1 MLGKILRKL
10 KANLVGKMKI
20 ILTLFLTLFIQQ
32 TYALSTKDVQLYKT
46 IFIDYRNG
54 DFRKGDE
61 SIAQLEDQILMGHVQ
76 ALKLLHPT
84 KHRSSFLELR
94 DWLDKYNNQYE
105 AKRIY
110 TLGVKRKPSGAKNP
124 KKNIYPELNEIFLLK
139 DSETPKNISNL
150 RKIFTSKNYSK
161 KISIY
166 NTVRSRVGRG
176 WPTGALEYLSHHEKY
191 FNDKEKSFL
200 LSKIANGYYLAN
212 LDDKAINILND
223 PSFISEPYS
232 EGLWIKGLAFYRKG
246 DFQTAS
252 RQFLILSKIT
262 SSKWLSN
269 AGAYW
274 SFLSSTKDAN
284 DNITFQ
290 ASLDALNTA
299 CEPSFN
305 IYSILSCRILDKP
318 IKDNVFDDIE
328 MKKDLGSFLN
338 TDFGRRIQAL
348 VEIGELPV
356 AELELNRLQGRSN
369 DRFKKVILGFAIK
382 NDLSSMQIKTAK
394 YLFEDKAPIQF
405 LYPTPKWIENFNFNN
420 IDPTIA
426 LSMMRQES
434 QFSAFA
440 KSGKSAYGL
449 MQILPSTAKMVNK
462 EYNFKS
468 NPRILFDPKINVETG
483 TKYIESLLEIGYIE
497 GDLLKAL
504 ISYNA
509 GPGNLSKWMK
519 KTNFN
524 NDSFLLIESIP
535 SRETRIFVERVLTN
549 LVIYELIN
557 HNSFNYADELI
568 ESNTIII
575 KND

>member
-1 MLGKILRKL
+1 MLGKILKKL
-10 KANLVGKMKI
+10 KVNLVDKMKI
-20 ILTLFLTLFIQQ
+20 ILTLILTFFIQQ
-32 TYALSTKDVQLYKT
+32 LHALSTKDIQLYKT
-46 IFIDYRNG
+46 IFNDYRNG
-54 DFRKGDE
+54 DFKKGDK

-94 DWLDKYNNQYE
+94 DWLDKHNDHYE

-110 TLGVKRKPSGAKNP
+110 KLGVKRKPSGAKNP
-124 KKNIYPELNEIFLLK
+124 KKNIYPELNEIFLK
-139 DSETPKNISNL
+139 DTETPKKISNL

-161 KISIY
+161 KVSIY

-212 LDDKAINILND
+212 LDDKAINVLND

-328 MKKDLGSFLN
+328 MKKDLGFFLD

-369 DRFKKVILGFAIK
+369 DRFKRVILGFAIK

-405 LYPTPKWIENFNFNN
+405 LYPTPKWIEDFEFNN

-426 LSMMRQES
+426 LSMIRQES

-449 MQILPSTAKMVNK
+449 MQILPSTARMVNK
-462 EYNFKS
+462 EHNFKS

>member
-1 MLGKILRKL
+1 
-10 KANLVGKMKI
+10 MKI
-20 ILTLFLTLFIQQ
+20 ILTTILLFLFTQQ
-32 TYALSTKDVQLYKT
+32 SYALSNKDVQLYKT
-46 IFIDYRNG
+46 IFNDYRNG
-54 DFRKGDE
+54 DFKKGDE
-61 SIAQLEDQILMGHVQ
+61 SVAQLDDQILMGHVE

-94 DWLDKYNNQYE
+94 DWLDKYNDQYE
-105 AKRIY
+105 ATRIY
-110 TLGVKRKPSGAKNP
+110 NLGVKRKPSGAVNP
-124 KKNIYPELNEIFLLK
+124 KKNIYPELNEIFLEK
-139 DSETPKNISNL
+139 SEAPKTINNL
-150 RKIFTSKNYSK
+150 RKIFTSSNYSK

-212 LDDKAINILND
+212 LDDKAINVLSD
-223 PSFISEPYS
+223 TSFINEPYS

-262 SSKWLSN
+262 NSKWLSD

-290 ASLDALNTA
+290 ASLDALDVA
-299 CEPSFN
+299 CQPSFN

-318 IKDNVFDDIE
+318 IKDNLFDDIE
-328 MKKDLGSFLN
+328 MKKDLGFFLD
-338 TDFGRRIQAL
+338 TEFGRRIQAL

-369 DRFKKVILGFAIK
+369 DRFKKVILGFSIK

-394 YLFEDKAPIQF
+394 NLFADSAPLQF
-405 LYPTPKWIENFNFNN
+405 LYPTPKWIEDFNFNS

-426 LSMMRQES
+426 LSMIRQES

-483 TKYIESLLEIGYIE
+483 TKYIESLLEIDYIQ

-535 SRETRIFVERVLTN
+535 SRETRIFVESVLAN

-557 HNSFNYADELI
+557 ENSFNYADELI

-575 KND
+575 K

>member
-176 WPTGALEYLSHHEKY
+176 WPTGALEYLSHHEKN

>member
-1 MLGKILRKL
+1 
-10 KANLVGKMKI
+10 MKI
-20 ILTLFLTLFIQQ
+20 ILTTILLFLFTQQ
-32 TYALSTKDVQLYKT
+32 SYALSNKDVQLYKT
-46 IFIDYRNG
+46 IFNDYRNG
-54 DFRKGDE
+54 DFKKGDE
-61 SIAQLEDQILMGHVQ
+61 SVAQLDDQILMGHVE

-94 DWLDKYNNQYE
+94 DWLDKYNDQYE
-105 AKRIY
+105 ATRIY
-110 TLGVKRKPSGAKNP
+110 NLGVKRKPSGAVNP
-124 KKNIYPELNEIFLLK
+124 KKNIYPELNEIFLEK
-139 DSETPKNISNL
+139 SEAPKTINNL
-150 RKIFTSKNYSK
+150 SKIFTSSNYSK

-212 LDDKAINILND
+212 LDDKAINVLSD
-223 PSFISEPYS
+223 TSFINEPYS

-262 SSKWLSN
+262 NSKWLSD

-290 ASLDALNTA
+290 ASLDALDVA
-299 CEPSFN
+299 CQPSFN

-318 IKDNVFDDIE
+318 IKDNLFDDIE
-328 MKKDLGSFLN
+328 MKKDLGFFLD
-338 TDFGRRIQAL
+338 TEFGRRIQAL

-369 DRFKKVILGFAIK
+369 DRFKKVILGFSIK

-394 YLFEDKAPIQF
+394 NLFADSAPLQF
-405 LYPTPKWIENFNFNN
+405 LYPTPKWIEDFNFNS

-426 LSMMRQES
+426 LSMIRQES

-462 EYNFKS
+462 EYNFES

-483 TKYIESLLEIGYIE
+483 TKYIESLLEIDYIQ

-535 SRETRIFVERVLTN
+535 SRETRIFVEHVLTN

-557 HNSFNYADELI
+557 ENSLNYADELI

-575 KND
+575 K

>member
-1 MLGKILRKL
+1 
-10 KANLVGKMKI
+10 MKI
-20 ILTLFLTLFIQQ
+20 ILTTILLFLFTQQ
-32 TYALSTKDVQLYKT
+32 SYALSNKDVQLYKT
-46 IFIDYRNG
+46 IFNDYRNG
-54 DFRKGDE
+54 DFKKGDE
-61 SIAQLEDQILMGHVQ
+61 SIAQLDDQILMGHVE

-94 DWLDKYNNQYE
+94 DWLDKYNDQYE
-105 AKRIY
+105 ATRIY
-110 TLGVKRKPSGAKNP
+110 NLGVKRKPSGAANP
-124 KKNIYPELNEIFLLK
+124 KKNIYPELNEIFLEK
-139 DSETPKNISNL
+139 SEAPKTINNL
-150 RKIFTSKNYSK
+150 RKIFTSSNYSK

-212 LDDKAINILND
+212 LDDKAINVLSD
-223 PSFISEPYS
+223 TSFINEPYS

-262 SSKWLSN
+262 NSKWLSD

-290 ASLDALNTA
+290 ASLDALDLA
-299 CEPSFN
+299 CQPSFN

-318 IKDNVFDDIE
+318 IKDNLFDDIE
-328 MKKDLGSFLN
+328 MKKDLGFFLD
-338 TDFGRRIQAL
+338 TEFGRRIQAL

-369 DRFKKVILGFAIK
+369 DRFKNVILGFSIK

-394 YLFEDKAPIQF
+394 NLFADSAPLQF
-405 LYPTPKWIENFNFNN
+405 LYPTPKWIGDFNFNS

-426 LSMMRQES
+426 LSMIRQES

-462 EYNFKS
+462 EYNFNS

-483 TKYIESLLEIGYIE
+483 TKYIESLLEINYIQ

-557 HNSFNYADELI
+557 ENSFNYADELI

-575 KND
+575 IK

>member
-1 MLGKILRKL
+1 M
-10 KANLVGKMKI
+10 
-20 ILTLFLTLFIQQ
+20 
-32 TYALSTKDVQLYKT
+32 
-46 IFIDYRNG
+46 
-54 DFRKGDE
+54 
-61 SIAQLEDQILMGHVQ
+61 
-76 ALKLLHPT
+76 
-84 KHRSSFLELR
+84 
-94 DWLDKYNNQYE
+94 
-105 AKRIY
+105 
-110 TLGVKRKPSGAKNP
+110 
-124 KKNIYPELNEIFLLK
+124 
-139 DSETPKNISNL
+139 
-150 RKIFTSKNYSK
+150 
-161 KISIY
+161 
-166 NTVRSRVGRG
+166 
-176 WPTGALEYLSHHEKY
+176 
-191 FNDKEKSFL
+191 
-200 LSKIANGYYLAN
+200 
-212 LDDKAINILND
+212 
-223 PSFISEPYS
+223 
-232 EGLWIKGLAFYRKG
+232 KGLAFYRKG

-262 SSKWLSN
+262 NSKWLSD

-290 ASLDALNTA
+290 AALDALDVA
-299 CEPSFN
+299 CQPSFN

-318 IKDNVFDDIE
+318 IKDNLFDDIE
-328 MKKDLGSFLN
+328 MKKDLGFFLD
-338 TDFGRRIQAL
+338 TEFGRRIQAL

-369 DRFKKVILGFAIK
+369 DRFKKVILGFSIK

-394 YLFEDKAPIQF
+394 NLFADSAPLQF
-405 LYPTPKWIENFNFNN
+405 LYPTPKWIEDFNFNS

-426 LSMMRQES
+426 LSMIRQES

-483 TKYIESLLEIGYIE
+483 TKYIESLLEIDYIQ

-535 SRETRIFVERVLTN
+535 SRETRIFVEHVLTN

-557 HNSFNYADELI
+557 ENSLNYADELI

-575 KND
+575 K

>member
-1 MLGKILRKL
+1 
-10 KANLVGKMKI
+10 MKI
-20 ILTLFLTLFIQQ
+20 ILTTILLFLFTQQ
-32 TYALSTKDVQLYKT
+32 SYALSNKDVQLYKT
-46 IFIDYRNG
+46 IFNDYRNG
-54 DFRKGDE
+54 DFKKGDE
-61 SIAQLEDQILMGHVQ
+61 SVAQLDDQILMGHVE

-105 AKRIY
+105 ATRIY
-110 TLGVKRKPSGAKNP
+110 NLGVKRKPSGAANP
-124 KKNIYPELNEIFLLK
+124 KKNIYPELNEIFLEK
-139 DSETPKNISNL
+139 SEAPKTINNL
-150 RKIFTSKNYSK
+150 RKIFTSSNYSK

-212 LDDKAINILND
+212 LDDKAINVLSD
-223 PSFISEPYS
+223 TSFINEPYS

-262 SSKWLSN
+262 NSKWLSD

-290 ASLDALNTA
+290 ASLDALDVA
-299 CEPSFN
+299 CQPSFN

-318 IKDNVFDDIE
+318 IKDNLFDDIE
-328 MKKDLGSFLN
+328 MKKDLGFFLD
-338 TDFGRRIQAL
+338 TEFGRRIQAL

-369 DRFKKVILGFAIK
+369 DRFKRVILGFSIK

-394 YLFEDKAPIQF
+394 NLFADSAPLQF
-405 LYPTPKWIENFNFNN
+405 LYPTPKWIGDFNFNS

-426 LSMMRQES
+426 LSMIRQES

-483 TKYIESLLEIGYIE
+483 TKYIESLLEIDYIQ

-524 NDSFLLIESIP
+524 DDSFLLIESIP

-557 HNSFNYADELI
+557 NNSFNYADELI

-575 KND
+575 K

>member
-1 MLGKILRKL
+1 
-10 KANLVGKMKI
+10 MKI
-20 ILTLFLTLFIQQ
+20 ILTTILLFLFTQQ
-32 TYALSTKDVQLYKT
+32 SYALSNKDVQLYKT
-46 IFIDYRNG
+46 IFNDYRNG
-54 DFRKGDE
+54 DFKKGDE
-61 SIAQLEDQILMGHVQ
+61 SIAQLDDQILMGHVE

-94 DWLDKYNNQYE
+94 DWLDKYNDQYE
-105 AKRIY
+105 ATRIY
-110 TLGVKRKPSGAKNP
+110 NLGVKRKPSGAANP
-124 KKNIYPELNEIFLLK
+124 KKNIYPELNEIFLEK
-139 DSETPKNISNL
+139 SEAPKTINNL
-150 RKIFTSKNYSK
+150 RKIFTSSNYSK

-212 LDDKAINILND
+212 LDDKAINVLSD
-223 PSFISEPYS
+223 TSFINEPYS

-262 SSKWLSN
+262 NSKWLSD

-290 ASLDALNTA
+290 ASLDALDVA
-299 CEPSFN
+299 CQPNFN

-318 IKDNVFDDIE
+318 IKDNLFDDIE
-328 MKKDLGSFLN
+328 MKKDLGFFLD
-338 TDFGRRIQAL
+338 TEFGRRIQAL

-369 DRFKKVILGFAIK
+369 DRFKRVILGFSIK

-394 YLFEDKAPIQF
+394 NLFADSAPLQF
-405 LYPTPKWIENFNFNN
+405 LYPTPKWIMDFNFNS

-426 LSMMRQES
+426 LSMIRQES

-462 EYNFKS
+462 EYNFNS

-483 TKYIESLLEIGYIE
+483 TKYIESLLEIDYIQ

-557 HNSFNYADELI
+557 ENSFNYADELI

-575 KND
+575 K

>member
-166 NTVRSRVGRG
+166 NTVRSRIGRG

-426 LSMMRQES
+426 LSMIRQES

-509 GPGNLSKWMK
+509 GPGNLSKWIK

-535 SRETRIFVERVLTN
+535 SRETRLFVERVLTN

>member
-1 MLGKILRKL
+1 
-10 KANLVGKMKI
+10 MKI
-20 ILTLFLTLFIQQ
+20 ILTTILLFLFTQQ
-32 TYALSTKDVQLYKT
+32 SYALSNKDVQLYKT
-46 IFIDYRNG
+46 IFNDYRNG
-54 DFRKGDE
+54 DFKKGDE
-61 SIAQLEDQILMGHVQ
+61 SVAQLDDQILMGHVE

-94 DWLDKYNNQYE
+94 DWLDKYNDQYE
-105 AKRIY
+105 ATRIY
-110 TLGVKRKPSGAKNP
+110 NLGVKRKPSGAANP
-124 KKNIYPELNEIFLLK
+124 KKNIYPELNEIFLEK
-139 DSETPKNISNL
+139 SEAPKTINNL
-150 RKIFTSKNYSK
+150 RKIFTSSNYSK

-212 LDDKAINILND
+212 LDDKAINVLSD
-223 PSFISEPYS
+223 TSFINEPYS

-262 SSKWLSN
+262 NSKWLSD

-290 ASLDALNTA
+290 ASLDALDVA
-299 CEPSFN
+299 CQPSFN

-318 IKDNVFDDIE
+318 IKDNLFDDIE
-328 MKKDLGSFLN
+328 MKKDLGFFLD
-338 TDFGRRIQAL
+338 TEFGRRIQAL

-369 DRFKKVILGFAIK
+369 DRFKRVILGFSIK

-394 YLFEDKAPIQF
+394 NLFADSAPLQF
-405 LYPTPKWIENFNFNN
+405 LYPTPKWIGDFNFNS

-426 LSMMRQES
+426 LSMIRQES
-434 QFSAFA
+434 HFSAFA

-462 EYNFKS
+462 EYNFNS

-483 TKYIESLLEIGYIE
+483 TKYIESLLEIDYIQ

-557 HNSFNYADELI
+557 ENSFNYADELI

-575 KND
+575 K

>member
-124 KKNIYPELNEIFLLK
+124 KKNIYPELNEIFILK

-176 WPTGALEYLSHHEKY
+176 WPTGALEYLSHHEKN

>member
-1 MLGKILRKL
+1 
-10 KANLVGKMKI
+10 MKI
-20 ILTLFLTLFIQQ
+20 ILTTILLFLFTQQ
-32 TYALSTKDVQLYKT
+32 SYALSNKDVQLYKT
-46 IFIDYRNG
+46 IFNDYRNG
-54 DFRKGDE
+54 DFKKGDE
-61 SIAQLEDQILMGHVQ
+61 SIAQLDDQILMGHVE

-94 DWLDKYNNQYE
+94 DWLDKYNDQYE
-105 AKRIY
+105 ATRIY
-110 TLGVKRKPSGAKNP
+110 NLGVKRKPSGAANP
-124 KKNIYPELNEIFLLK
+124 KKNIYPELNEIFLEK
-139 DSETPKNISNL
+139 SEAPKTINNL
-150 RKIFTSKNYSK
+150 RKIFTSNNYSK

-212 LDDKAINILND
+212 LDDKAINVLSD
-223 PSFISEPYS
+223 TSFINEPYS

-262 SSKWLSN
+262 NSKWLSD

-290 ASLDALNTA
+290 ASLDALDVA
-299 CEPSFN
+299 CQPSFN

-318 IKDNVFDDIE
+318 IKDNLFDDIE
-328 MKKDLGSFLN
+328 MKKDLGFFLD
-338 TDFGRRIQAL
+338 TEFGRRIQAL

-369 DRFKKVILGFAIK
+369 DRFKKVILGFSIK

-394 YLFEDKAPIQF
+394 NLFADSAPLQF
-405 LYPTPKWIENFNFNN
+405 LYPIPKWIMDFNFNS

-426 LSMMRQES
+426 LSMIRQES

-462 EYNFKS
+462 EYNFNS

-483 TKYIESLLEIGYIE
+483 TKYIESLLEIDYIQ

-557 HNSFNYADELI
+557 ENSFNYADELI

-575 KND
+575 K

>member
-1 MLGKILRKL
+1 MLGKILKKL
-10 KANLVGKMKI
+10 KVNLVDKMKI
-20 ILTLFLTLFIQQ
+20 ILTLILIFFIQQ
-32 TYALSTKDVQLYKT
+32 LHALSTKDIQLYKT
-46 IFIDYRNG
+46 IFNDYRNG
-54 DFRKGDE
+54 DFKKGDK

-94 DWLDKYNNQYE
+94 DWLDKHNDQYE

-110 TLGVKRKPSGAKNP
+110 KLGVKRKPSGAKNP
-124 KKNIYPELNEIFLLK
+124 KKNIYPELNEIFLK
-139 DSETPKNISNL
+139 DTETPKKISNL

-161 KISIY
+161 KVSIY

-212 LDDKAINILND
+212 LDDKAINVLNN

-328 MKKDLGSFLN
+328 MKKDLGFFLD

-369 DRFKKVILGFAIK
+369 DRFKRVILGFAIK

-405 LYPTPKWIENFNFNN
+405 LYPTPKWIEDFEFNN

-426 LSMMRQES
+426 LSMIRQES

-449 MQILPSTAKMVNK
+449 MQILPSTARMVNK
-462 EYNFKS
+462 EHNFKS

>member
-1 MLGKILRKL
+1 
-10 KANLVGKMKI
+10 MKI
-20 ILTLFLTLFIQQ
+20 ILTTILLFLFTQQ
-32 TYALSTKDVQLYKT
+32 SYALSNKDVQLYKT
-46 IFIDYRNG
+46 IFNDYRNG
-54 DFRKGDE
+54 DFKKGDE
-61 SIAQLEDQILMGHVQ
+61 SVAQLDDQILMGHVE

-94 DWLDKYNNQYE
+94 DWLDKYNDQYE
-105 AKRIY
+105 ATRIY
-110 TLGVKRKPSGAKNP
+110 NLGVKRKPSGAANP
-124 KKNIYPELNEIFLLK
+124 KKNIYPELNEIFLEK
-139 DSETPKNISNL
+139 SEAPKTINNL
-150 RKIFTSKNYSK
+150 RKIFTSSNYSK

-212 LDDKAINILND
+212 LDDKAINVLSD
-223 PSFISEPYS
+223 TSFINEPYS

-262 SSKWLSN
+262 NSKWLSD

-290 ASLDALNTA
+290 ASLDALDVA
-299 CEPSFN
+299 CQPSFN

-318 IKDNVFDDIE
+318 IKDNLFDDIE
-328 MKKDLGSFLN
+328 MKKDLGFFLD
-338 TDFGRRIQAL
+338 TEFGRRIQAL

-369 DRFKKVILGFAIK
+369 DRFKRVILGFSIK

-394 YLFEDKAPIQF
+394 NLFADSAPLQF
-405 LYPTPKWIENFNFNN
+405 LYPTPKWIMDFNFNS

-426 LSMMRQES
+426 LSMIRQES

-462 EYNFKS
+462 EYNFNS

-483 TKYIESLLEIGYIE
+483 TKYIESLLEIDYIQ

-557 HNSFNYADELI
+557 ENSFNYADELI

-575 KND
+575 K

>member
-1 MLGKILRKL
+1 
-10 KANLVGKMKI
+10 MKI
-20 ILTLFLTLFIQQ
+20 ILTTILLFLFTQQ
-32 TYALSTKDVQLYKT
+32 SYALSNKDVQLYKT
-46 IFIDYRNG
+46 IFNDYRNG
-54 DFRKGDE
+54 DFKKGDE
-61 SIAQLEDQILMGHVQ
+61 SVAQLDDQILMGHVE

-94 DWLDKYNNQYE
+94 DWLDKYNDQYE
-105 AKRIY
+105 ATRIY
-110 TLGVKRKPSGAKNP
+110 NLGVKRKPSGAANP
-124 KKNIYPELNEIFLLK
+124 KKNIYPELNEIFLEK
-139 DSETPKNISNL
+139 SEAPKTINNL
-150 RKIFTSKNYSK
+150 RKIFTSSNYSK

-212 LDDKAINILND
+212 LDDKAINVLSD
-223 PSFISEPYS
+223 TSFINEPYS

-262 SSKWLSN
+262 NSKWLSD

-290 ASLDALNTA
+290 ASLDALDVA
-299 CEPSFN
+299 CQPSFN

-318 IKDNVFDDIE
+318 IKDNLFDDIE
-328 MKKDLGSFLN
+328 MKKDLGFFLD
-338 TDFGRRIQAL
+338 TEFGRRIQAL

-369 DRFKKVILGFAIK
+369 DRFKRVILGFSIK

-394 YLFEDKAPIQF
+394 NLFADSAPLQF
-405 LYPTPKWIENFNFNN
+405 LYPTPKWIGDFNFNS

-426 LSMMRQES
+426 LSMIRQES

-462 EYNFKS
+462 EYNFNS

-483 TKYIESLLEIGYIE
+483 TKYIESLLEIDYIQ

-557 HNSFNYADELI
+557 ENSFNYADELI

-575 KND
+575 K

>member
-1 MLGKILRKL
+1 
-10 KANLVGKMKI
+10 MKI
-20 ILTLFLTLFIQQ
+20 ILTTILLFLFTQQ
-32 TYALSTKDVQLYKT
+32 SYALSNKDVQLYKT
-46 IFIDYRNG
+46 IFNDYRNG
-54 DFRKGDE
+54 DFKKGDE
-61 SIAQLEDQILMGHVQ
+61 SVAQLDDQILMGHVE

-94 DWLDKYNNQYE
+94 DWLDKYNDQYE
-105 AKRIY
+105 ATRIY
-110 TLGVKRKPSGAKNP
+110 NLGVKRKPSGAVNP
-124 KKNIYPELNEIFLLK
+124 KKNIYPELNEIFLEK
-139 DSETPKNISNL
+139 SEAPKTINNL
-150 RKIFTSKNYSK
+150 SKIFTSSNYSK

-212 LDDKAINILND
+212 LDDKAINVLSD
-223 PSFISEPYS
+223 TSFINEPYS

-262 SSKWLSN
+262 NSKWLSD

-290 ASLDALNTA
+290 ASLDALDVA
-299 CEPSFN
+299 CQPSFN

-318 IKDNVFDDIE
+318 IKDNLFDDIE
-328 MKKDLGSFLN
+328 MKKDLGFFLY
-338 TDFGRRIQAL
+338 TLFWRRIQAL

-369 DRFKKVILGFAIK
+369 DRFKKVILGFSIK

-394 YLFEDKAPIQF
+394 NLFADSAPLQF
-405 LYPTPKWIENFNFNN
+405 LYPTPKWIEDFNFNS

-426 LSMMRQES
+426 LSMIRQES

-483 TKYIESLLEIGYIE
+483 TKYIESLLEIDYIQ

-535 SRETRIFVERVLTN
+535 SRETRIFVEHVLTN

-557 HNSFNYADELI
+557 ENSLNYADELI

-575 KND
+575 K

>member
-124 KKNIYPELNEIFLLK
+124 KKNIYPELNEIFILK

-176 WPTGALEYLSHHEKY
+176 WPTGALEYLSHHEKN

-426 LSMMRQES
+426 LSMIRQES

-509 GPGNLSKWMK
+509 GPGNLSKWIK